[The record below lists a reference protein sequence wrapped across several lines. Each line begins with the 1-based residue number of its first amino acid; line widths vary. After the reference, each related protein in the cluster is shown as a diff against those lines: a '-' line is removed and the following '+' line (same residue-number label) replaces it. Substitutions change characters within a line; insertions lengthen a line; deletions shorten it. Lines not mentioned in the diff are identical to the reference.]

1 MIYDSLNKKNLFI
14 RVDSGIEIGIGHVM
28 RCFAL
33 AEVIKDMDFQVRFI
47 SKELKGNICDFIVE
61 NGYAVYRIPDNDKN
75 KKQNQFLKNN
85 SEKNIENDAF
95 QTMEIITKNNNKPA
109 WLLVDHYDLD
119 IHWESI
125 IRKHVEKIIV
135 VDDLANRKHD
145 CDLLLDQ
152 NLYDQIDSRYTSLVP
167 KNCKKLLGPKYAL
180 LRPEFYELRKTLIKP
195 RKSLRNI
202 LISFGGSDPS
212 NETTK
217 ALQAIKI
224 LNMKDLN
231 VDVVIWNINPHKE
244 KIKQICTTMPNTKFY
259 SNVDNIGELMSKADL
274 AIGAGGTTTWERCCL
289 GLPSIVS
296 TVSRNQNELT
306 KTIAKKNCVVNLGN
320 CEGLTPVDY
329 SNAIKNMNDK
339 IICNMSSDCMK
350 IVDGNGCYRVAEIIY
365 SL

>member
-1 MIYDSLNKKNLFI
+1 
-14 RVDSGIEIGIGHVM
+14 
-28 RCFAL
+28 
-33 AEVIKDMDFQVRFI
+33 
-47 SKELKGNICDFIVE
+47 
-61 NGYAVYRIPDNDKN
+61 
-75 KKQNQFLKNN
+75 
-85 SEKNIENDAF
+85 
-95 QTMEIITKNNNKPA
+95 MEIITKNNNKPA

-180 LRPEFYELRKTLIKP
+180 LRPEFYELRKTLTKP

-274 AIGAGGTTTWERCCL
+274 AIGAGGTTTWERCFLGIPCL
-289 GLPSIVS
+289 VYS
-296 TVSRNQNELT
+296 THRNQMYFLNYLKSLDIVFDIGDHRRIGEMGSQ
-306 KTIAKKNCVVNLGN
+306 IYGN
-320 CEGLTPVDY
+320 C
-329 SNAIKNMNDK
+329 S
-339 IICNMSSDCMK
+339 
-350 IVDGNGCYRVAEIIY
+350 VA
-365 SL
+365 